1 MTKVQFTN
9 GRIVMARVNNWLLG
23 RGDDTA
29 ESIMDDVQLLFNDG
43 ELSAEDY
50 GTVVECVSPVLDGQV
65 NQED

>member
-1 MTKVQFTN
+1 MTKVQFAN

-50 GTVVECVSPVLDGQV
+50 GNIVECVSPVLDGQV
-65 NQED
+65 SQED